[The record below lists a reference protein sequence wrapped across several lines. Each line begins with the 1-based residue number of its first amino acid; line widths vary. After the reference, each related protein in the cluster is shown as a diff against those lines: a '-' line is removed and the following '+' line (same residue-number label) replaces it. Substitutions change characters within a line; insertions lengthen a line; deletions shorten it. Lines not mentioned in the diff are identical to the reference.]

1 MAKLVSPTHL
11 VFGPRHG
18 DGEVQSLEIVNELNK
33 EYRTMRCREFP
44 VEFVG
49 RVVSTAKSLLGPIPL
64 SRLRSIYD
72 GGLFATSN
80 EHNYLYL
87 IDTMCFITK
96 GYRPMSH
103 EARLLLMDS
112 TLEGE
117 FIRLEVAD
125 FQIAQRERSKQQDR
139 FAGIDTSEPCS
150 YTDWVKKPGGLID
163 LLCTLVVLFG
173 DTTQLCC
180 NK

>member
-1 MAKLVSPTHL
+1 MAKFVSPTHL
-11 VFGPRHG
+11 VFGPRVG
-18 DGEVQSLEIVNELNK
+18 YAQIEVMEHIVELNK
-33 EYRTMRCREFP
+33 EYRTIRCREFP
-44 VEFVG
+44 IEFVG
-49 RVVSTAKSLLGPIPL
+49 RVVAAAKELLGPNPL

-87 IDTMCFITK
+87 IDTMYFITK

-103 EARLLLMDS
+103 EARMLLMDA
-112 TLEGE
+112 TPVGE
-117 FIRLEVAD
+117 TIPLEVAD
-125 FQIAQRERSKQQDR
+125 FQIAQRERSKNIDR
-139 FAGIDTSEPCS
+139 FAGIDTSAQCS
-150 YTDWVKKPGGLID
+150 YADWVKKPGGLND